1 MSKRNYRKWSDEAVL
16 FLKENADRFTV
27 KVLGEKLGRDK
38 SSVQNK
44 LTSLKIKKKTL
55 TYTTYSYNRDFFE
68 DIDCEEK
75 AYWLGFIAADGC
87 ILGGGRTG
95 KRLKISLQKGD
106 KVHLERFVASLDGN
120 IKIREY
126 RYQTK
131 KGYYEYVEVSVGS
144 NKLCNDLEALNI
156 TKAKSKT
163 LEMSKIQDSLI
174 RHYLRGYI
182 DGDGHYYLSSNAKKS
197 YIEIYVGS
205 KNMLNYLTSYLDNQ
219 GITNYAFH
227 YKKKGLYKIATH
239 DIHSKAKLIDLLYR
253 DSTIFLGRK
262 RDKALKIVQSLGNHR
277 ISLSTKSFLNK
288 TYMDLKF

>member
-1 MSKRNYRKWSDEAVL
+1 MTRRNYRKWNDADVL
-16 FLKENADRFTV
+16 FLKENADKFTIR
-27 KVLGEKLGRDK
+27 VLGEKLGRNE
-38 SSVQNK
+38 SSIRNK
-44 LTSLKIKKKTL
+44 LTALKIKKKVL

-68 DIDCEEK
+68 NIDCEEK

-106 KVHLERFVASLDGN
+106 KAHLEQFVADLDGN
-120 IKIREY
+120 IKIKEY
-126 RYQTK
+126 KYRTK
-131 KGYYEYVEVSVGS
+131 KGYYEHVEVSVGS
-144 NKLCNDLEALNI
+144 NKLCHDLEALNI

-163 LEMSKIQDSLI
+163 LKMSKIHDKLI

-182 DGDGHYYLSSNAKKS
+182 DGDGHFYLSNNQKKS
-197 YIEIYVGS
+197 YIEIYIGS
-205 KNMLNYLTSYLDNQ
+205 NSMLNYLTSYLNNQ
-219 GITNYAFH
+219 GITNYKFH

-239 DIHSKAKLIDLLYR
+239 DIHSKARLIDLLYR

-262 RDKALKIVQSLGNHR
+262 RDKALKIIQSLGNHR
-277 ISLSTKSFLNK
+277 ISLSTKNFLNK